1 MAILPFRLNCLM
13 VVYSILMMAIGG
25 VHLLKKTY
33 QIMQSKNEMIPSSVD
48 YIRYFA
54 MELVTSSAV
63 WEHDDEK
70 ISLS

>member
-1 MAILPFRLNCLM
+1 MM
-13 VVYSILMMAIGG
+13 VIGE
-25 VHLLKKTY
+25 VHLLKKIY
-33 QIMQSKNEMIPSSVD
+33 RIMQGKNEMTPSSVD

-63 WEHDDEK
+63 LEHDDEK